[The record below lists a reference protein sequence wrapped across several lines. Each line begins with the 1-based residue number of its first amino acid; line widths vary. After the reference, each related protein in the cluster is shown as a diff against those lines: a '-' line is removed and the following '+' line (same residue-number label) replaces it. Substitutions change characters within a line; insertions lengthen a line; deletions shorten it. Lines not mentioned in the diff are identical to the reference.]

1 YCIYISRF
9 DVYTIGQAGVLAT
22 ITGMILAILG
32 WGFFLNRK
40 EKTVIQEKVSDIPWG
55 YYICTCFSVGII
67 SAMVNFILLLLQV
80 IVILCW
86 GFFLNRKEKTV
97 IQEKVSDIP
106 WGYYIRTCFSV
117 GIIAAMGHF
126 ILLLLQV
133 IDMLTIVPGLVSA
146 GVNEQVAME
155 SKGIFDRG

>member
-1 YCIYISRF
+1 MLPTAVSQVVEQIVRVSIIIVSAYCIYTSRF

-55 YYICTCFSVGII
+55 YYI
-67 SAMVNFILLLLQV
+67 
-80 IVILCW
+80 
-86 GFFLNRKEKTV
+86 
-97 IQEKVSDIP
+97 
-106 WGYYIRTCFSV
+106 RTCFSV

-126 ILLLLQV
+126 ILLFLLCV
-133 IDMLTIVPGLVSA
+133 EMLTLVS
-146 GVNEQVAME
+146 GMV
-155 SKGIFDRG
+155 S

>member
-1 YCIYISRF
+1 
-9 DVYTIGQAGVLAT
+9 
-22 ITGMILAILG
+22 
-32 WGFFLNRK
+32 
-40 EKTVIQEKVSDIPWG
+40 
-55 YYICTCFSVGII
+55 
-67 SAMVNFILLLLQV
+67 
-80 IVILCW
+80 
-86 GFFLNRKEKTV
+86 

-133 IDMLTIVPGLVSA
+133 IDMLTIVSGLVCA

-155 SKGIFDRG
+155 SKGIFDRGQPLIQFGADFGSSFALALVISFGHGSKHKEQPIR

>member
-1 YCIYISRF
+1 
-9 DVYTIGQAGVLAT
+9 
-22 ITGMILAILG
+22 
-32 WGFFLNRK
+32 
-40 EKTVIQEKVSDIPWG
+40 
-55 YYICTCFSVGII
+55 
-67 SAMVNFILLLLQV
+67 
-80 IVILCW
+80 
-86 GFFLNRKEKTV
+86 
-97 IQEKVSDIP
+97 VSDIP

-155 SKGIFDRG
+155 SKGIIDRGQRLIQVGAVIGSSFALALVLSVVHGSIDNALTISDGYTI